1 MKPLTWKVFI
11 ALLPVLA
18 VSAAWI
24 AWDLKFVLL
33 LDTYKGQG
41 SVLEKQFDRLD
52 RKVTSGEITRRDA
65 IKKLKTTLV
74 TIQEADE
81 KFMMSIKTGM
91 IFLWRSSSTSS
102 CVAAD
107 SRICAAPAS
116 DMIRAARFNTG
127 PK

>member
-1 MKPLTWKVFI
+1 MKLLTWKAFI

-24 AWDLKFVLL
+24 AWDLKFVPL

-52 RKVTSGEITRRDA
+52 RKITSGEITRRDA
-65 IKKLKTTLV
+65 IKKLKTTVV

-91 IFLWRSSSTSS
+91 IFLFLAIGIGAVTGTI
-102 CVAAD
+102 
-107 SRICAAPAS
+107 RIIFLG
-116 DMIRAARFNTG
+116 IRDAT
-127 PK
+127 KDQES